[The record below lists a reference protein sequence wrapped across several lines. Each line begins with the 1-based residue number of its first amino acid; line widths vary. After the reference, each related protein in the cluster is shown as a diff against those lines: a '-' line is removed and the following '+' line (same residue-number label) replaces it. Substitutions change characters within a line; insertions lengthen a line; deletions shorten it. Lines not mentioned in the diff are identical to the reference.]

1 MADSAICSQIRAFLT
16 PKFAEK
22 RFRLRFSYN
31 GRDYTTQLLAKH
43 NANEIQLSNMCLGAL
58 FSYEL
63 NEFLGNIQADSPELA
78 CFDPILVSNARNKP
92 GIRTTTS
99 DVLSVLKTKL
109 SLCFPVDAPIG
120 LSDQAEKDTI
130 TLTPFRILRGG
141 DALYEKYGYRSANVD
156 MIKDRIRQARWGDL
170 GEKAQVLIQ
179 HMYKKSQRALIA
191 AGISPEYSD
200 DTLLTDIL
208 RPITYEIEN
217 KYNRKYLKDD
227 PMGFSAELCMH
238 FLLDMPEENRD
249 VVNFHLDMADPV
261 WLSWSSRLVF
271 TGFDEV
277 NVAGSVG
284 GSQKK
289 TRRLRRLRRRV

>member
-1 MADSAICSQIRAFLT
+1 MADDSAICSQIRAFLT

-43 NANEIQLSNMCLGAL
+43 NANEIQVSNMCLGAM

-63 NEFLGNIQADSPELA
+63 NEFVGNIRADSPELA
-78 CFDPILVSNARNKP
+78 CFDPILVSNARNNP
-92 GIRTTTS
+92 GIRTTST

-109 SLCFPVDAPIG
+109 SLCFPVNSPVG

-156 MIKDRIRQARWGDL
+156 MIKDRIRRARWGDL
-170 GEKAQVLIQ
+170 GEEEQGLIQ
-179 HMYKKSQRALIA
+179 HMYTKSRRALIA
-191 AGISPEYSD
+191 AGVSPEYTDNS
-200 DTLLTDIL
+200 LVVDIL
-208 RPITYEIEN
+208 CPITYEIEN
-217 KYNRKYLKDD
+217 KYNRKYLTGD
-227 PMGFSAELCMH
+227 PMGFSAELCMY

-249 VVNFHLDMADPV
+249 IVNFRLDVADPV
-261 WLSWSSRLVF
+261 WRTWSAALVF
-271 TGFDEV
+271 TGFEEI
-277 NVAGSVG
+277 VASG
-284 GSQKK
+284 GGTRK
-289 TRRLRRLRRRV
+289 TRRRRLRGLKF